1 MTYEERYFELLE
13 KVDRAKDRIA
23 QNPFSVRARDNY
35 QWAMDDFSE
44 LCVEILEKLM
54 EENSDVLARLKQA
67 RHLPGRR
74 FSEVKC

>member
-35 QWAMDDFSE
+35 EWAFSEFSE
-44 LCVEILEKLM
+44 LCVDILEKLM
-54 EENSDVLARLKQA
+54 EENSDVLARLK
-67 RHLPGRR
+67 
-74 FSEVKC
+74 

>member
-13 KVDRAKDRIA
+13 KVDRAKDICTA
-23 QNPFSVRARDNY
+23 MPFSQLARENY

-54 EENSDVLARLKQA
+54 EENSDVLARLK
-67 RHLPGRR
+67 
-74 FSEVKC
+74 

>member
-35 QWAMDDFSE
+35 QWAMDEFSE
-44 LCVEILEKLM
+44 LCMEILEKLM
-54 EENSDVLARLKQA
+54 EENSDVLARLK
-67 RHLPGRR
+67 
-74 FSEVKC
+74 

>member
-13 KVDRAKDRIA
+13 KVDRAKDRYA
-23 QNPFSVRARDNY
+23 QMPYSVRARDSY

-54 EENSDVLARLKQA
+54 EENSDVLARLK
-67 RHLPGRR
+67 
-74 FSEVKC
+74 